1 MINVKPSIVGV
12 VATVGLVSFLFV
24 PQMRATTANDLCA
37 ASADPCR
44 VTTRVSV
51 TDQSVIDVGTRE
63 LRIEGGGALAAALG
77 AVAAGNFTVRAGR
90 LTILNNGALLAEG
103 TASRNGGEITVEAGE
118 ITVDGRISVTGGS
131 GGSVSVTG
139 TGRVTIGGNG
149 PSSTINVSR
158 LANEGEGGELLVR
171 GGTVVIT
178 GNIEGV
184 GGLSGFGGDIT
195 INSTGDLTLSGDVNA
210 EGGDGGTIELSAGV
224 GTGAGNIVVERT
236 SQLDTDAKSPGSFGG
251 SIDFDARGDG
261 INTGKVTINGTLFCN
276 GATGNEEV
284 GGGDGGSIGITAV
297 GDVVTDDDG
306 SVMEVQGGRP
316 DGFGGEFEVIT
327 GTGDYFMVGRVVIGP
342 LGEEGSG
349 GDVTIDIGGDI
360 TIDGSIEGPGSELLI
375 EADGSLTI
383 ENDGEI
389 DISETGSLDLAAGAG
404 LPDMLGR
411 IVIRGPL
418 SANAGTIS
426 IESRD
431 AATISAPIRADGAGG
446 GGPGGAIQIS
456 VADGPAIL
464 NNLISVK
471 ATGGAN
477 DGGVLAIDALGRVSV
492 VGTLDATGAGATGG
506 MIGVVSTAES
516 VDISGTIRAGSTG
529 VGTGGSVEVMSAID
543 LTLSGTIRVDGGSP
557 NGVGGGTTEL
567 TSCSVRVN
575 ESGVMSSIRPNG
587 VNRIIGRRETL
598 VLGTMT
604 ADNQTGLNEFVFRA
618 AQNEPVIF
626 GNIRPAQTLR
636 MDGTVTP
643 CVECGNDITE
653 PPEECDDGNQQDGD
667 GCSRTCTEEEILVG
681 DANGD
686 LVVDDADLDAIIA
699 EIFDGDGDSVA
710 DVASPEGAF
719 PGTPGADAN
728 ENERIEVADLSALVG
743 LIVE

>member
-1 MINVKPSIVGV
+1 MIIVKPSIVGV
-12 VATVGLVSFLFV
+12 VVAAGLVSLV
-24 PQMRATTANDLCA
+24 SVRPVWATTANDICNP
-37 ASADPCR
+37 SADPCR
-44 VTTRVSV
+44 VTTRVTV
-51 TDQSVIDVGTRE
+51 TDQSIIDVGTRE

-77 AVAAGNFTVRAGR
+77 AAAAGNYTVRAGR

-103 TASRNGGEITVEAGE
+103 SASRNGGEITVEAGE
-118 ITVDGRISVTGGS
+118 ITVDGRIAVTGGS
-131 GGSVSVTG
+131 GGSVSLTG
-139 TGRVTIGGNG
+139 TGRVTIGGSGTG
-149 PSSTINVSR
+149 PTITVSR

-171 GGTVVIT
+171 GGTVVVT
-178 GNIEGV
+178 GNVEGI

-195 INSTGDLTLSGDVNA
+195 INSTGDLTVSGDINA
-210 EGGDGGTIELSAGV
+210 EGGDGGTVELSAGV

-236 SQLDTDAKSPGSFGG
+236 SFFDTDAKSAGGFGG
-251 SIDFDARGDG
+251 SVDFDARGDG
-261 INTGKVTINGTLFCN
+261 T
-276 GATGNEEV
+276 ATGNVTFNGTITCNGGTGNDET

-297 GDVVTDDDG
+297 GDVITNDDNT
-306 SVMEVQGGRP
+306 VMEVQGGRP
-316 DGFGGEFEVIT
+316 DGFGGEFEVLTST
-327 GTGDYFMVGRVVIGP
+327 GNYSMVGRLVIGP

-349 GDVTIDIGGDI
+349 GDVTVDIGGDI
-360 TIDGSIEGPGSELLI
+360 LLDGRIEGPGSELLI

-389 DISETGSLDLAAGAG
+389 DISETGSLDLGAGAG
-404 LPDMLGR
+404 LPGVLGR
-411 IVIRGPL
+411 ILIRGPL

-426 IESRD
+426 ISARD
-431 AATISAPIRADGAGG
+431 AATLSAPIRADGPTG
-446 GGPGGAIQIS
+446 GGPGGS
-456 VADGPAIL
+456 VQVLVEAGPAIL
-464 NNLISVK
+464 NNTISVR
-471 ATGGAN
+471 ATGGAS
-477 DGGVLAIDALGRVSV
+477 DGGVLTIDAEGRVSV
-492 VGTLDATGAGATGG
+492 VGTLDATGAGTVGG
-506 MIGVVSTAES
+506 MIGVVSAAES
-516 VDISGTIRAGSTG
+516 VDIPGTIRAGATG
-529 VGTGGSVEVMSAID
+529 SGRGGTVEIMSAVD

-557 NGVGGGTTEL
+557 NGAGGGTTEL

-575 ESGVMSSIRPNG
+575 ESGVMSSVRPTG

-626 GNIRPAQTLR
+626 GNIRPTQTLR
-636 MDGTVTP
+636 MDPSVTP
-643 CVECGNDITE
+643 CVECGNGNTE
-653 PPEECDDGNQQDGD
+653 PPEECDDGNQEDGD

-686 LVVDDADLDAIIA
+686 LVVDEADIDAIVA

-728 ENERIEVADLSALVG
+728 ENERVEVADLSALVG
-743 LIVE
+743 LLVP